1 MDDLIKQVKEN
12 GTENPYG
19 ETGRKMNSSVK
30 NLQLIAKEIY
40 NLGVLN
46 GPDLSLMESIIS
58 NPTDATANTIGS
70 FQNYETLLKN
80 AKTTILNNAISQA
93 KSAGL
98 EYTKILDPED
108 KAKANAPVDQS
119 RIDKIKA
126 IIANQ

>member
-1 MDDLIKQVKEN
+1 MDDLIQLVKEN
-12 GTENPYG
+12 GTENPYS
-19 ETGRKMNSSVK
+19 ETGRKMTASAK

-46 GPDLSLMESIIS
+46 GPDLSLMESIIA
-58 NPTDATANTIGS
+58 NPTDMTANTIGS

-80 AKTTILNNAISQA
+80 AKTTILQNAIAQA

-98 EYTKILDPED
+98 EYTKILDPLE
-108 KAKANAPVDQS
+108 KAKADAPVDQA